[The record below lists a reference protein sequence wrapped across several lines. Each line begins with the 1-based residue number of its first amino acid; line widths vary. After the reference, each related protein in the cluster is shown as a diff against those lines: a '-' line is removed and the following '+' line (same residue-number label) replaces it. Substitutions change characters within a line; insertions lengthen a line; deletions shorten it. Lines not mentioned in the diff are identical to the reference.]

1 MYAKILVGTDG
12 SDTAAKAVDRAAALA
27 ASVGARL
34 TIATAGRGSRS
45 QEIVDGEAQRVGAPG
60 LAVDTLVVDADPV
73 SALVDAA
80 RAGNHD
86 LLVVGNKGMTGL
98 SRFFRLGSVPNKL
111 SHHLPC
117 NLLIVKTT

>member
-12 SDTAAKAVDRAAALA
+12 SDTAARAVDRAAALA

-34 TIATAGRGSRS
+34 TIATAGRGQRS
-45 QEIVDGEAQRVGAPG
+45 QEIVDREAARVCAPG
-60 LAVDTLVVDADPV
+60 LTLDTLVLDADPV

-98 SRFFRLGSVPNKL
+98 SRFFRLGSVPNKI

>member
-1 MYAKILVGTDG
+1 MY
-12 SDTAAKAVDRAAALA
+12 
-27 ASVGARL
+27 ARL

-45 QEIVDGEAQRVGAPG
+45 QEVVDREAARVGAPG
-60 LAVDTLVVDADPV
+60 LTVDTLVLDADPV
-73 SALVDAA
+73 SGLVDAA
-80 RAGNHD
+80 RAGDHD

-98 SRFFRLGSVPNKL
+98 SRFFRLGSVPNKI

>member
-12 SDTAAKAVDRAAALA
+12 SDTASKAVDRAASLA
-27 ASVGARL
+27 ATVGARL
-34 TIATAGRGSRS
+34 TIATAGRGERA
-45 QEIVDGEAQRVGAPG
+45 QKIVDGEAQRISAPG
-60 LAVDTLVVDADPV
+60 LTVDTLVVDADPV

-86 LLVVGNKGMTGL
+86 LVVVGNKGMTGL